1 MTHEQ
6 LRNKLAELQ
15 NNGFKFLFH
24 EKDGCFRYDECG
36 DELTND
42 AFEDFFISEMTD
54 IRVNGDGHLMFKM
67 YGFGYTLF
75 ATKTVLGNFTMSA

>member
-6 LRNKLAELQ
+6 LRNKLVELQ
-15 NNGFKFLFH
+15 NNCFKFLFH
-24 EKDGCFRYDECG
+24 EKDGYFRYNECE

-42 AFEDFFISEMTD
+42 AFDDFSISEMTD
-54 IRVNGDGHLMFKM
+54 LRVNDDGNLMFKM
-67 YGFGYTLF
+67 CGFGYTLF